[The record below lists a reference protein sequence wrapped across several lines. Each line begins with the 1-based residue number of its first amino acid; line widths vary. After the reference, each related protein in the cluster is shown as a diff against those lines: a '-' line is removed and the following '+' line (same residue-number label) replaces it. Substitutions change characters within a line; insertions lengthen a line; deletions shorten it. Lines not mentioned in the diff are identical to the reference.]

1 MLKLVDGFII
11 LSFLRYVEFAKS
23 FSPLKLPNTSTRPLR
38 DQNEQFITVNNL
50 DDAIRNLIQ
59 QLAMKSQQ
67 NLELKKNYQAS
78 IAK

>member
-1 MLKLVDGFII
+1 MCIRD
-11 LSFLRYVEFAKS
+11 RYI
-23 FSPLKLPNTSTRPLR
+23 KLPNVSARPLV
-38 DQNEQFITVNNL
+38 DQNKQLITVNNL